1 MTLLNL
7 PQFRPRA
14 DLPRQ
19 GGETPVMAPGTGPM
33 PDLRVASYRV
43 RMTTHTHDPQ
53 VAPFSKFRELTDG
66 IHVAML
72 TTRRADGLLH
82 SRPMGTRAIEHDG
95 LLWFFT
101 ADDSGKVQEIYHDQM
116 VNVSY
121 LNTSGQRYVSVA
133 GKASL
138 SRDRA
143 KIRELWTPALK
154 AWFTEGVEDPNLA
167 LIRVEILAIDYWEGP
182 GKIVTLLKFAKSAVT
197 GKPSELGDHGT
208 IVPPK

>member
-1 MTLLNL
+1 MTSPGL
-7 PQFRPRA
+7 PPMSDPRA
-14 DLPRQ
+14 VDYLEP
-19 GGETPVMAPGTGPM
+19 
-33 PDLRVASYRV
+33 
-43 RMTTHTHDPQ
+43 MTTQIDAPPI
-53 VAPFSKFRELTDG
+53 VPFSKFRDLTAG

-82 SRPMGTRAIEHDG
+82 SRPMGTRAIEADG
-95 LLWFFT
+95 SLWFFT

-121 LNTSGQRYVSVA
+121 LNPGDQVYVSVA

-143 KIRELWTPALK
+143 KMRELWTPVLK
-154 AWFTEGVEDPNLA
+154 AWFTEGIDDPNLA
-167 LIRVEILAIDYWEGP
+167 LIRVDIQAIDYWEGP

-197 GKPSELGDHGT
+197 GTPSQVGDHGK
-208 IVPPK
+208 IVPPGKNL

>member
-1 MTLLNL
+1 
-7 PQFRPRA
+7 
-14 DLPRQ
+14 
-19 GGETPVMAPGTGPM
+19 M
-33 PDLRVASYRV
+33 PNLRVVDYRV
-43 RMTTHTHDPQ
+43 PMTTQIDAPTI
-53 VAPFSKFRELTDG
+53 APFAKFRDLTAG

-82 SRPMGTRAIEHDG
+82 SRPMGTREIEADG
-95 LLWFFT
+95 ALWFFT

-121 LNTSGQRYVSVA
+121 LNPGDQVYVSVA

-143 KIRELWTPALK
+143 KMRELWTPVLK
-154 AWFTEGVEDPNLA
+154 TWFTEGIEDPNLA
-167 LIRVEILAIDYWEGP
+167 LIRVDIQAIDYWEGP

-197 GKPSELGDHGT
+197 GTPSQVGDHGK
-208 IVPPK
+208 IVPPGKNL